1 MAKDKSSKKDRK
13 DKKRKRDKEDDE
25 EHNRE
30 KAERL
35 VGVCPKALL
44 KDALCFCFLVL
55 LLLSPTL
62 GATALL
68 VRSHFAL

>member
-1 MAKDKSSKKDRK
+1 MAKDKSSKRDRK

-35 VGVCPKALL
+35 VRMRPEASHRNACSLCFLALL
-44 KDALCFCFLVL
+44 VGR
-55 LLLSPTL
+55 PNL
-62 GATALL
+62 GATAQE
-68 VRSHFAL
+68 V